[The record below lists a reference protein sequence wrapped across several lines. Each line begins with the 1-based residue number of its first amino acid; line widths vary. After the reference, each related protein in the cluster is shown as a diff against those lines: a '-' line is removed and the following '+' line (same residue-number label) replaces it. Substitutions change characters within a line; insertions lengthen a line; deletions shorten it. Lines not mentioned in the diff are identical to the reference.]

1 MEEIWKDIKDYEDIY
16 QVSNLGNVK
25 SKTRVVN
32 RKYQGQII
40 PQIVYGQEMSFVI
53 HKKGYLRV
61 WLAKNGKR
69 KSYMVHRLVAEAF
82 IPNVD
87 NKPEVNHIDGNKQ
100 NNSVDNLEWVTGS
113 ENVVHSFEVLK
124 RKHFLG
130 KENWASKEVIQY
142 NLNMNEVARY
152 GSTYEA
158 GKINSIQGKSIA
170 RCCRNER
177 KTYKNFIW
185 KYAEN

>member
-69 KSYMVHRLVAEAF
+69 K
-82 IPNVD
+82 
-87 NKPEVNHIDGNKQ
+87 
-100 NNSVDNLEWVTGS
+100 
-113 ENVVHSFEVLK
+113 
-124 RKHFLG
+124 
-130 KENWASKEVIQY
+130 
-142 NLNMNEVARY
+142 
-152 GSTYEA
+152 
-158 GKINSIQGKSIA
+158 
-170 RCCRNER
+170 
-177 KTYKNFIW
+177 TYKNFIW